1 MPPFIKPAARPASGA
16 ISGLASGRMSGLTWG
31 MLLALSVLWG
41 GSFFFVGVAVG
52 HVPALTLVSLR
63 VGLAAAALW
72 LVLPIVGIGM
82 PRGSAVWRQLA
93 VMGLLNNA
101 IPFTL
106 FVVAQS
112 TIGSGLAAVLNA
124 TTPIFGVV
132 AAHLATRDE
141 RMTPSRMAGVLL
153 GVLGVAVMVG
163 PSALDGIVRDLG
175 AQLACLGAAL
185 SYACAGVY
193 GRRFRRIGL
202 APAATAAGQLT
213 ASTLMIL
220 PLALLVDRPW
230 TLPVPGP
237 AVFAAI
243 LGLALASTALAYV
256 LYFRILARAGATNL
270 LLVTFLIPVSAIVL
284 GVAALDEVLL
294 PRQVAGM
301 LLIGCG
307 LAAIDGR
314 LPGLLKAAF
323 PRS

>member
-93 VMGLLNNA
+93 VMCLLNNA

>member
-1 MPPFIKPAARPASGA
+1 MPPIPSKAAGPGA
-16 ISGLASGRMSGLTWG
+16 GQMSSQMSSQTWG
-31 MLLALSVLWG
+31 MLLALSALWG

-52 HVPALTLVSLR
+52 QVPALTLVSLR

-72 LVLPIVGIGM
+72 LVLPTLGIGM
-82 PRGSAVWRQLA
+82 PRGRTVWRQLA

-112 TIGSGLAAVLNA
+112 TIGSGLAAMLNA

-132 AAHLATRDE
+132 VAHLATRDE
-141 RMTPSRMAGVLL
+141 RLTVSRMTGVLL
-153 GVLGVAVMVG
+153 GVAGVAVMVG
-163 PSALDGIVRDLG
+163 PSALGGLGRDLG

-193 GRRFRRIGL
+193 GRRFQRLGL

-213 ASTLMIL
+213 ASTLLIL
-220 PLALLVDRPW
+220 PLALVIDRPW

-237 AVFAAI
+237 TVFAAV

-270 LLVTFLIPVSAIVL
+270 LLVTFLIPVSAILL
-284 GVAALDEVLL
+284 GVAVLGEVLL
-294 PRQVAGM
+294 PLQVAGM
-301 LLIGCG
+301 ALIGLG

-314 LPGLLKAAF
+314 LPVRLKAVF
-323 PRS
+323 QRS

>member
-1 MPPFIKPAARPASGA
+1 MPPIPKTASGA
-16 ISGLASGRMSGLTWG
+16 TASQPTGPMSHRMSRQTWG
-31 MLLALSVLWG
+31 MLLALSALWG

-52 HVPALTLVSLR
+52 QVPALTLVSLR

-72 LVLPIVGIGM
+72 LVLPALGIAL
-82 PRGSAVWRQLA
+82 PRGAAIWRQLA

-112 TIGSGLAAVLNA
+112 TIGSGLAAILNA

-132 AAHLATRDE
+132 VAHLVTRDE
-141 RMTPSRMAGVLL
+141 RLTASRVAGVLL
-153 GVLGVAVMVG
+153 GVAGVAVMVG
-163 PSALDGIVRDLG
+163 PSALAGLGRDLG
-175 AQLACLGAAL
+175 AKLACLGAAL

-193 GRRFRRIGL
+193 GRRFPRLGL
-202 APAATAAGQLT
+202 APAATAAGQLS
-213 ASTLMIL
+213 ASTLLIL
-220 PLALLVDRPW
+220 PLALVIERPW
-230 TLPVPGP
+230 ILPVPGP
-237 AVFAAI
+237 VVWAAV
-243 LGLALASTALAYV
+243 LGLALASTAFAYV

-270 LLVTFLIPVSAIVL
+270 LLVTFLIPVSAILL
-284 GVAALDEVLL
+284 GVVGLGEILL

-314 LPGLLKAAF
+314 LPDRLKAARR
-323 PRS
+323 RS

>member
-1 MPPFIKPAARPASGA
+1 MPPIPKTASGA
-16 ISGLASGRMSGLTWG
+16 TASQPTGPMSHRMSSQTWG
-31 MLLALSVLWG
+31 MLLALSALWG

-52 HVPALTLVSLR
+52 QVPALTLVSLR

-72 LVLPIVGIGM
+72 MVLPAFGIALPHG
-82 PRGSAVWRQLA
+82 AAIWRQLA

-112 TIGSGLAAVLNA
+112 TIGSGLAAILNA

-132 AAHLATRDE
+132 VAHLVTRDE
-141 RMTPSRMAGVLL
+141 RLTASRVAGVLL
-153 GVLGVAVMVG
+153 GVAGVAVMVG
-163 PSALDGIVRDLG
+163 PSALAGLGRDLG

-193 GRRFRRIGL
+193 GRRFPRLGL
-202 APAATAAGQLT
+202 APAATAAGQLS
-213 ASTLMIL
+213 ASTLLIL
-220 PLALLVDRPW
+220 PLALVIERPW
-230 TLPVPGP
+230 TLPVP
-237 AVFAAI
+237 AF
-243 LGLALASTALAYV
+243 AYV

-270 LLVTFLIPVSAIVL
+270 LLVTFLIPVSAILL
-284 GVAALDEVLL
+284 GVVGLGEILL

-314 LPGLLKAAF
+314 LPDRLKAARR
-323 PRS
+323 RS